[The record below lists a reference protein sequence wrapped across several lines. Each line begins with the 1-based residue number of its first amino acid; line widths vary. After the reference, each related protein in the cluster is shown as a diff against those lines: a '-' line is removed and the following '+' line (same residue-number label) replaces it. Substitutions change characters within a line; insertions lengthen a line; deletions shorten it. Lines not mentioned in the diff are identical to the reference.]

1 MLLCHAH
8 LYTTFFSK
16 WADDML
22 HLPTWCGSPSKT
34 FSQPSEQDFHMGVKY
49 IEMQGCFIELEESSQ
64 KWHSLSAKVRY
75 ARIYPS
81 IHIIVRGHFFGR
93 RYCVMISCE
102 AWPRQ
107 KKEHVECNVETCAD
121 MCLWRNLCF
130 CFTIGFFG
138 GLRFG
143 VCFSNAF
150 GMPFLFSERCRFQVR
165 SLMLVMSN
173 RTLHSCQYFGPSIGG
188 EQSIINNHP

>member
-1 MLLCHAH
+1 
-8 LYTTFFSK
+8 
-16 WADDML
+16 
-22 HLPTWCGSPSKT
+22 
-34 FSQPSEQDFHMGVKY
+34 
-49 IEMQGCFIELEESSQ
+49 
-64 KWHSLSAKVRY
+64 
-75 ARIYPS
+75 
-81 IHIIVRGHFFGR
+81 
-93 RYCVMISCE
+93 MISCE

-150 GMPFLFSERCRFQVR
+150 GMPFLFSERCRFQMV
-165 SLMLVMSN
+165 SGSFANVSHVKQDSAFLPV
-173 RTLHSCQYFGPSIGG
+173 F
-188 EQSIINNHP
+188 